1 MRALGAKAFALV
13 HAVGLQRSVAGAR
26 YAARAMA
33 GVYVGDAR
41 PHTGQRGGMIYFPEL
56 GTVVVSASYVVDE
69 HAFPVVDQDK
79 FSSGAQV
86 PARPVSL
93 VPVAAAG
100 PTPAAADSGDGGGE
114 YCCRCCRRRRRRRI
128 SRRCHQCTA
137 TLQSS
142 HRYRLNPSHLTKQT
156 MRLPLTWSP

>member
-1 MRALGAKAFALV
+1 
-13 HAVGLQRSVAGAR
+13 
-26 YAARAMA
+26 
-33 GVYVGDAR
+33 
-41 PHTGQRGGMIYFPEL
+41 MIYFPEL

-100 PTPAAADSGDGGGE
+100 PTPAAADSGDGGGGNIAAAAAAAVVVAASVVVATSAQ
-114 YCCRCCRRRRRRRI
+114 R
-128 SRRCHQCTA
+128 HCTPA
-137 TLQSS
+137 IDIA
-142 HRYRLNPSHLTKQT
+142 
-156 MRLPLTWSP
+156 